1 MTVRAKDVKTSVVTT
16 GETPRITFFFSRV
29 GHRLMAATLV
39 NHIPSQAA
47 EPERSGRALYRLSDA
62 SRPALATGF
71 ASVAPLPSNAEALQ
85 ACALFSQ
92 GLQSLLVVSGP
103 AGWGRTAL
111 LDATASTMALE
122 SGETIAVRSA
132 IEWARS
138 RERADSLETLILDDL
153 QDAWR
158 HPRAR
163 QLLRTRLERRVRHR
177 RPTLVSIVA
186 EPGGP
191 VLASLL
197 PHAREWRVARIG
209 HPESVERALV
219 AQRLARIEELEISQ
233 EVAQFMGMHLNGSAR
248 SIRGALQRLR
258 LVKSNWTC
266 RDDVCRACGVLMPY
280 VLGENGWD
288 PRDAVHDAILRV
300 MSQSEDWAGSPS
312 LRDLSAYLMVTLT
325 GLTEGDV
332 ATFLKVT
339 PSSVYRRCQA
349 VKKRLDEEWL
359 VAKLDECRAE
369 IRKTFVIS

>member
-1 MTVRAKDVKTSVVTT
+1 MQMA
-16 GETPRITFFFSRV
+16 TP
-29 GHRLMAATLV
+29 LV
-39 NHIPSQAA
+39 HQIQSQVA
-47 EPERSGRALYRLSDA
+47 EPERSGRVLFRLSDA
-62 SRPALATGF
+62 ARPAIATGF
-71 ASVAPLPSNAEALQ
+71 SAVAPLPSNAEALQ

-92 GLQSLLVVSGP
+92 GLQSLLVISGP

-122 SGETIAVRSA
+122 AGETVVVRSA
-132 IEWARS
+132 MEWARS
-138 RERADSLETLILDDL
+138 RDRADSLDTLILDDL

-163 QLLRTRLERRVRHR
+163 QLLRVRLEKRVRHR
-177 RPTLVSIVA
+177 RPTLVSIVS
-186 EPGGP
+186 ESGGP
-191 VLASLL
+191 ALASLL
-197 PHAREWRVARIG
+197 PHAREWRIAKIG
-209 HPESVERALV
+209 HPASEERAVV
-219 AQRLARIEELEISQ
+219 AQRLARIEELAISQ

-258 LVKSNWTC
+258 LVKSDWTG
-266 RDDVCRACGVLMPY
+266 RDDVCRACGILMPY

-300 MSQSEDWAGSPS
+300 MSESEDWAGSPS
-312 LRDLSAYLMVTLT
+312 IRDLSAYLMVTLT